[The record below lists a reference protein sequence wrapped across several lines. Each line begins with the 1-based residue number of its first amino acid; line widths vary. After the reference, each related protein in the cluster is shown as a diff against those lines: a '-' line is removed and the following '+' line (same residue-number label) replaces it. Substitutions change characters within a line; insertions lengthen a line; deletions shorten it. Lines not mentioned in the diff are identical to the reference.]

1 VTADDE
7 IQVIRGKT
15 ITIRVT
21 ILQNGSY
28 GEPVQNQSIH
38 YFDQT
43 YNTFLGSSNSNQN
56 GIASL
61 DWDIPLDHPLG
72 LTVINA
78 TFYGNESLS
87 LSPSSQRVT
96 IIVLS
101 CTHLEV
107 NQIPMMLAP
116 GDLLSFSVHLVDDS
130 NISIS
135 NVPLTVSTDT
145 LSLASEITNST
156 GYAVFEIEC
165 NSSWIT
171 LGENNINIS
180 YEGDPINFLDGT
192 EFLFTVEINQIST
205 YLNFDSS
212 YQNMIELDTVFDIE
226 MTLSDENN
234 TLPDEVLEVT
244 LDSSHLTYITTNS
257 SGTASF
263 NIRIDE
269 RFSLGIHSLRIHY
282 NGTHRYSQSSLEAIL
297 EICSPITMSVQVS
310 ENAIIGVNL
319 QIEAIVTDIFNRSIS
334 NFIISITDM
343 TTDQSF
349 SVPIESETSISF
361 QYRLQGPPGIHNLVI
376 EILDNPF
383 IFPIQYALNF
393 TVWSNSKLVLVNSG
407 VDHYAYPSQEIL
419 FEVRLT
425 DWHGNIS
432 SEVLQLFIDNIA
444 YTSGTTTNEGH
455 ATFIFVAPTI
465 EAQYNISIIYTGN
478 LSRYELATKYDYN
491 LFVTTMMPIVIELR
505 SYELIAPLHEISVF
519 LTVRGLNGSL
529 LKGVRVNFNWLSSN
543 IATDSQ
549 VEGLIVLHLTIPP
562 VSDNYFLYYESEP
575 SSFVESASGS
585 ILIEI
590 TIDDIISTEG
600 VGITGMIIALGAS
613 IGLVAVPVLRRK
625 YLIG

>member
-1 VTADDE
+1 LLPALIAIIIPLLILSLTSDLVTADDE

-61 DWDIPLDHPLG
+61 DWVIPLDHPLG

-180 YEGDPINFLDGT
+180 YEGDPINF
-192 EFLFTVEINQIST
+192 
-205 YLNFDSS
+205 
-212 YQNMIELDTVFDIE
+212 
-226 MTLSDENN
+226 
-234 TLPDEVLEVT
+234 
-244 LDSSHLTYITTNS
+244 
-257 SGTASF
+257 
-263 NIRIDE
+263 
-269 RFSLGIHSLRIHY
+269 FSLWR
-282 NGTHRYSQSSLEAIL
+282 
-297 EICSPITMSVQVS
+297 
-310 ENAIIGVNL
+310 
-319 QIEAIVTDIFNRSIS
+319 
-334 NFIISITDM
+334 
-343 TTDQSF
+343 
-349 SVPIESETSISF
+349 
-361 QYRLQGPPGIHNLVI
+361 
-376 EILDNPF
+376 
-383 IFPIQYALNF
+383 
-393 TVWSNSKLVLVNSG
+393 
-407 VDHYAYPSQEIL
+407 
-419 FEVRLT
+419 
-425 DWHGNIS
+425 
-432 SEVLQLFIDNIA
+432 
-444 YTSGTTTNEGH
+444 
-455 ATFIFVAPTI
+455 
-465 EAQYNISIIYTGN
+465 
-478 LSRYELATKYDYN
+478 
-491 LFVTTMMPIVIELR
+491 
-505 SYELIAPLHEISVF
+505 
-519 LTVRGLNGSL
+519 
-529 LKGVRVNFNWLSSN
+529 
-543 IATDSQ
+543 
-549 VEGLIVLHLTIPP
+549 
-562 VSDNYFLYYESEP
+562 
-575 SSFVESASGS
+575 
-585 ILIEI
+585 
-590 TIDDIISTEG
+590 
-600 VGITGMIIALGAS
+600 
-613 IGLVAVPVLRRK
+613 
-625 YLIG
+625 

>member
-1 VTADDE
+1 MTNIRKSYLLPALIAIIIPLLILSLTSDLVTADDE

-15 ITIRVT
+15 ITIRVTILQNGSYGEPVQNQSIHYFDQTYNTFLGRVT

-269 RFSLGIHSLRIHY
+269 RFSLGIHSLKIHY

-297 EICSPITMSVQVS
+297 EICSPITISVQVS
-310 ENAIIGVNL
+310 E
-319 QIEAIVTDIFNRSIS
+319 
-334 NFIISITDM
+334 
-343 TTDQSF
+343 
-349 SVPIESETSISF
+349 
-361 QYRLQGPPGIHNLVI
+361 
-376 EILDNPF
+376 
-383 IFPIQYALNF
+383 
-393 TVWSNSKLVLVNSG
+393 
-407 VDHYAYPSQEIL
+407 
-419 FEVRLT
+419 
-425 DWHGNIS
+425 
-432 SEVLQLFIDNIA
+432 
-444 YTSGTTTNEGH
+444 
-455 ATFIFVAPTI
+455 
-465 EAQYNISIIYTGN
+465 
-478 LSRYELATKYDYN
+478 
-491 LFVTTMMPIVIELR
+491 
-505 SYELIAPLHEISVF
+505 
-519 LTVRGLNGSL
+519 
-529 LKGVRVNFNWLSSN
+529 
-543 IATDSQ
+543 
-549 VEGLIVLHLTIPP
+549 
-562 VSDNYFLYYESEP
+562 
-575 SSFVESASGS
+575 
-585 ILIEI
+585 
-590 TIDDIISTEG
+590 
-600 VGITGMIIALGAS
+600 
-613 IGLVAVPVLRRK
+613 
-625 YLIG
+625 